1 MTGTKT
7 GGKFTSETAKLCG
20 KMSASRLTPAEHQTR
35 ASERGNI
42 VLQRYGKDFYAALR
56 RKRQS

>member
-1 MTGTKT
+1 MAAKT

-20 KMSASRLTPAEHQTR
+20 KMSASRFTPTQHQIK

-42 VLQRYGKDFYAALR
+42 VLQRYGKDFFSAM
-56 RKRQS
+56 RKKRKD

>member
-1 MTGTKT
+1 MAVKT

-20 KMSASRLTPAEHQTR
+20 KMSASRFTPAEHEAR

-42 VLQRYGKDFYAALR
+42 VLQRYGKDYYSALR
-56 RKRQS
+56 KKRK